1 MRQLS
6 RNCLGKHCIGNNR
19 RETISDTAPH
29 ISEMTPAQSRKARI
43 AGVIGNVVE
52 WYDFALYG
60 YLAVIIGRLFF
71 PTEDPTASL
80 LASYGVFAAGFI
92 MRPLGA
98 VVFGWLGDTI
108 GRGRTM
114 LISVA
119 MMAFPT
125 IMLGLLPDYNSIG
138 IAAPIL
144 LILVRLVQGLSVGGE
159 FSSSV
164 TYMVETA
171 PDDQRGRAGS
181 WANVGSMLGMLLGS
195 AAAALVTSLLPN
207 EALEA
212 WGWRLPFLF
221 GGVLGLSALI
231 LRRSLPQSPHFKAH
245 EAGTPSM
252 SPFRQVWNENRKEM
266 VQAFLFAAGYGMMFY
281 LIMVYLPGWLS
292 RHSSLEDAHA
302 LQINSVLTLMTIP
315 LMVVF
320 AWVGDVW
327 IRRTHLIAGALIM
340 LTLLAWPLGVLMLNG
355 APIQIV
361 AAQAILVLLIC
372 VPLGLAPATFVEL
385 FPSSD
390 RLTGYSISFNL
401 GIGVLGGATPMLAT
415 WLIDITL
422 QPIMPAALMILSGL
436 VATGS
441 LLWMSDRSR
450 EPLR

>member
-1 MRQLS
+1 MT
-6 RNCLGKHCIGNNR
+6 
-19 RETISDTAPH
+19 EAVVH
-29 ISEMTPAQSRKARI
+29 ISEMPPAQRRKARV

-60 YLAVIIGRLFF
+60 YLAAVIGRLFF
-71 PTEDPTASL
+71 PSENPTASL
-80 LASYGVFAAGFI
+80 LASYGVFAAGFL

-125 IMLGLLPDYNSIG
+125 ILLGLLPDYDAIG

-144 LILVRLVQGLSVGGE
+144 LVLVRLVQGLSVGGE

-181 WANVGSMLGMLLGS
+181 WANVGSMSGMLLGS
-195 AAAALVTSLLPN
+195 AAAALVTSLFPAEVLD
-207 EALEA
+207 A
-212 WGWRLPFLF
+212 WAWRLPFLF
-221 GGVLGLSALI
+221 GGVLGLSALL
-231 LRRSLPQSPHFKAH
+231 LRRNLPQSPHFKAH
-245 EAGTPSM
+245 EAGTPSV

-281 LIMVYLPGWLS
+281 LILVYLPGWLS
-292 RHSSLEDAHA
+292 RYTSLGDARA
-302 LQINSVLTLMTIP
+302 LQINSALTLMTIP
-315 LMVVF
+315 AMILF

-327 IRRTHLIAGALIM
+327 IKRTRLIAAALVLLGI
-340 LTLLAWPLGVLMLNG
+340 LAWPLGMVMLTSG
-355 APIQIV
+355 PVMIV
-361 AAQAILVLLIC
+361 AAQAILVILIC

-415 WLIDITL
+415 WLIDVTGR
-422 QPIMPAALMILSGL
+422 PIMPVTLMVISGAA
-436 VATGS
+436 ATGA
-441 LLWMSDRSR
+441 LLWMQDRSR

>member
-1 MRQLS
+1 MGDPVL
-6 RNCLGKHCIGNNR
+6 
-19 RETISDTAPH
+19 H
-29 ISEMTPAQSRKARI
+29 ISQMTHAQRRKARI
-43 AGVIGNVVE
+43 AGVIGNIVE

-60 YLAVIIGRLFF
+60 YLAVVIGRLFF
-71 PTEDPTASL
+71 PSENPTASL

-125 IMLGLLPDYNSIG
+125 ILLGLLPVYDSIG
-138 IAAPIL
+138 LAAPVL

-181 WANVGSMLGMLLGS
+181 WANVGSMAGMLLGS
-195 AAAALVTSLLPN
+195 AASALVMTLLPA
-207 EALEA
+207 EALES

-221 GGVLGLSALI
+221 GGVLGLSALL
-231 LRRSLPQSPHFKAH
+231 LRRNLPKSPHFQAH
-245 EAGTPSM
+245 EAGTPSV
-252 SPFRQVWNENRKEM
+252 SPFRRVWKENRTEM
-266 VQAFLFAAGYGMMFY
+266 VQAFLFAAGYGMIFY

-292 RHSSLEDAHA
+292 RYSGLGAAHA
-302 LQINSVLTLMTIP
+302 LQINSALTLMTIP
-315 LMVVF
+315 FMIFF
-320 AWVGDVW
+320 AWLGDVW
-327 IRRTHLIAGALIM
+327 IRRIRLIAAALI
-340 LTLLAWPLGVLMLNG
+340 LLALLAWPLGIVMLTG
-355 APIQIV
+355 DPIWIV
-361 AAQAILVLLIC
+361 AAQATLVILIC

-385 FPSSD
+385 FPSAD

-401 GIGVLGGATPMLAT
+401 GIGVLGGATPMIAT
-415 WLIDITL
+415 WLIEITA
-422 QPIMPAALMILSGL
+422 QPIIPVFLMVLSSAIAAC
-436 VATGS
+436 A
-441 LLWMSDRSR
+441 LLWMQDRSR

>member
-29 ISEMTPAQSRKARI
+29 ISEMMPAQSRKARI

-119 MMAFPT
+119 MMALPT

>member
-1 MRQLS
+1 MS
-6 RNCLGKHCIGNNR
+6 
-19 RETISDTAPH
+19 ETAPH
-29 ISEMTPAQSRKARI
+29 IWEMTPAQRRKARI

-60 YLAVIIGRLFF
+60 FLAVILGRLFF

-80 LASYGVFAAGFI
+80 LASYGVFAAGFV

-125 IMLGLLPDYNSIG
+125 IMLGLLPVYDSIG

-144 LILVRLVQGLSVGGE
+144 LILVRMVQGLSVGGE

-195 AAAALVTSLLPN
+195 AAAALVTSLFPN
-207 EALEA
+207 EVLEA

-221 GGVLGLSALI
+221 GGVLGLAALI

-245 EAGTPSM
+245 AAGTPAI
-252 SPFRQVWNENRKEM
+252 SPFRRVWSENRKE

-292 RHSSLEDAHA
+292 RHSSLEDARA
-302 LQINSVLTLMTIP
+302 LRINS
-315 LMVVF
+315 F
-320 AWVGDVW
+320 FDAYDNSA
-327 IRRTHLIAGALIM
+327 H
-340 LTLLAWPLGVLMLNG
+340 GVLCL
-355 APIQIV
+355 
-361 AAQAILVLLIC
+361 
-372 VPLGLAPATFVEL
+372 
-385 FPSSD
+385 D
-390 RLTGYSISFNL
+390 R
-401 GIGVLGGATPMLAT
+401 
-415 WLIDITL
+415 
-422 QPIMPAALMILSGL
+422 
-436 VATGS
+436 
-441 LLWMSDRSR
+441 
-450 EPLR
+450 

>member
-1 MRQLS
+1 MT
-6 RNCLGKHCIGNNR
+6 KA
-19 RETISDTAPH
+19 APH
-29 ISEMTPAQSRKARI
+29 ISEMTPAQRHKARI

-71 PTEDPTASL
+71 PTQDPTASL
-80 LASYGVFAAGFI
+80 LASYGVFAAGFV

-98 VVFGWLGDTI
+98 VFFGWMGDTI

-138 IAAPIL
+138 IAAPVL
-144 LILVRLVQGLSVGGE
+144 LVLVRMVQGLSVGGE

-171 PDDQRGRAGS
+171 PDGQRGRAGS
-181 WANVGSMLGMLLGS
+181 WANVGSMIGMLLGS
-195 AAAALVTSLLPN
+195 AAAALVTSLFPV
-207 EALEA
+207 ETLEA

-221 GGVLGLSALI
+221 GGVLGLSALF
-231 LRRSLPQSPHFKAH
+231 LRRSLPQSPHFIAH
-245 EAGTPSM
+245 AEGTPSV
-252 SPFRQVWNENRKEM
+252 SPFRRVWSENRKEM

-281 LIMVYLPGWLS
+281 IILVYLPGWLS
-292 RHSSLEDAHA
+292 RHSSLGEARA
-302 LQINSVLTLMTIP
+302 LQINSALTLMTIP
-315 LMVVF
+315 LMVFF

-327 IRRTHLIAGALIM
+327 IRRTHLIAGAIVV
-340 LTLLAWPLGVLMLNG
+340 LTVLAWPLGVLMLNG
-355 APIQIV
+355 TPVQIIM
-361 AAQAILVLLIC
+361 AQAVLVALIC
-372 VPLGLAPATFVEL
+372 VPLGLAPAIFVEL

-401 GIGVLGGATPMLAT
+401 GVGVLGGATPMLAT
-415 WLIDITL
+415 WLIDITA
-422 QPIMPAALMILSGL
+422 QPIMLAALMILSGL
-436 VATGS
+436 VAAGS
-441 LLWMSDRSR
+441 LFWMTDRSR

>member
-1 MRQLS
+1 M
-6 RNCLGKHCIGNNR
+6 
-19 RETISDTAPH
+19 
-29 ISEMTPAQSRKARI
+29 MPAQSRKARI

>member
-1 MRQLS
+1 MT
-6 RNCLGKHCIGNNR
+6 KA
-19 RETISDTAPH
+19 APH
-29 ISEMTPAQSRKARI
+29 ISEMTPAQRHKARI

-71 PTEDPTASL
+71 PTQDPTASL
-80 LASYGVFAAGFI
+80 LASYGVFAAGFV

-138 IAAPIL
+138 IAAPVL
-144 LILVRLVQGLSVGGE
+144 LVLVRMIQGLSVGGE

-171 PDDQRGRAGS
+171 PDGQRGRAGS
-181 WANVGSMLGMLLGS
+181 WANVGSMIGMLLGS
-195 AAAALVTSLLPN
+195 AAAALVTSLFPV
-207 EALEA
+207 ETLEA

-221 GGVLGLSALI
+221 GGILGLSALF
-231 LRRSLPQSPHFKAH
+231 LRRSLPQSPHFIAH
-245 EAGTPSM
+245 AEGTPSV
-252 SPFRQVWNENRKEM
+252 SPFRRVWSENRKEM

-281 LIMVYLPGWLS
+281 IILVYLPGWLS
-292 RHSSLEDAHA
+292 RNSSLGEARA

-315 LMVVF
+315 LMVFF

-327 IRRTHLIAGALIM
+327 IRRTHLVAGAIVVLIV
-340 LTLLAWPLGVLMLNG
+340 LAWPLGLLMLNG
-355 APIQIV
+355 TPVQIIM
-361 AAQAILVLLIC
+361 AQAVLVALIC

-401 GIGVLGGATPMLAT
+401 GVGVLGGATPMLAT
-415 WLIDITL
+415 WLIDITA
-422 QPIMPAALMILSGL
+422 QPIMLAALMILSGS
-436 VATGS
+436 VAAGS
-441 LLWMSDRSR
+441 LFWMTDRSR